1 MPSNEADIRNA
12 ALEEAAKALEDA
24 APIEDT
30 PERLVP
36 FHDCMG
42 ELLGEFVEP
51 AGRKWR
57 LLSGKKAA
65 DIVRALKSAP
75 APVVDPKPFTFAD
88 PVRHAEW
95 ERHKA
100 ESRKGRVE

>member
-1 MPSNEADIRNA
+1 MTAPTNEADIRNA

-36 FHDCMG
+36 FHDSMG

-51 AGRKWR
+51 AGHKWR

-65 DIVRALKSAP
+65 KIIRALKSEP
-75 APVVDPKPFTFAD
+75 APVAAHKPFTFAD
-88 PVRHAEW
+88 PPAQRDH
-95 ERHKA
+95 ERHK
-100 ESRKGRVE
+100 ETQR

>member
-1 MPSNEADIRNA
+1 MASNEADIRNS

-51 AGRKWR
+51 AGHKWR
-57 LLSGKKAA
+57 LMSGKKAA
-65 DIVRALKSAP
+65 GIVRALKSDP
-75 APVVDPKPFTFAD
+75 APVPDPKPFTFAD
-88 PVRHAEW
+88 PSAQREW

-100 ESRKGRVE
+100 ESKRRGE